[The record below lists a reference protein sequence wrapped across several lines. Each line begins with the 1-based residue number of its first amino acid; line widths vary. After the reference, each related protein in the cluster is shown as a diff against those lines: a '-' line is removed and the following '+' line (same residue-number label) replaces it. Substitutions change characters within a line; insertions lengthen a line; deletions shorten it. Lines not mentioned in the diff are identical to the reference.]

1 MRADS
6 VRGAR
11 SVSSESGRMRTKTG
25 WQILALCCG
34 ATLALAPSM
43 PAGQAPSGAPQII
56 VKAGRWPLDRPQLD
70 SGFRLLY
77 ELKFPEARAQFD
89 AWQTAHPEDPLGPA
103 AEAASYLFEE
113 FYAQGVLTSEF
124 FLNDDKVLGGK
135 PLHPD
140 PQRERSFAAAIARA
154 RRLGERQW
162 KSDPR
167 DPDALF
173 ALALAA
179 GMRADHSSL
188 IEKQQIESL
197 RRVREARRWADRL
210 LQVEPGAADAYLA
223 LGAANYI
230 IGSLPVY
237 KRFFLFF
244 GGFHGDKDEGMR
256 QLRRTAEGGRYL
268 RPFAKLLLALT
279 ALREKQTAVAR
290 TELQQLTAEFPENP
304 LFAREL
310 AHLPQASPTE
320 GHP

>member
-1 MRADS
+1 MR
-6 VRGAR
+6 G
-11 SVSSESGRMRTKTG
+11 KTG
-25 WQILALCCG
+25 WRIQGLVCLTALALS
-34 ATLALAPSM
+34 APM
-43 PAGQAPSGAPQII
+43 RAGQTPPPAPRSV
-56 VKAGRWPLDRPQLD
+56 VKPGRWPLERPQLD

-77 ELKFPEARAQFD
+77 ELKFTEARAQFD
-89 AWQTAHPEDPLGPA
+89 AWQTTHTEDPVGPA

-113 FYAQGVLTSEF
+113 LYAQGVLTSEF
-124 FLNDDKVLGGK
+124 FLDDDKVLGGK

-140 PQRERSFAAAIARA
+140 PQRERGFVAAIARA
-154 RRLGERQW
+154 RRMGERQW

-179 GMRADHSSL
+179 GMLADHSSL
-188 IEKQQIESL
+188 IEKRQMESL
-197 RRVREARRWADRL
+197 RRVRDARRWAGRL
-210 LQVEPGAADAYLA
+210 LEVEPGAADAYLA

-230 IGSLPVY
+230 IGSLPTY

-244 GGFHGDKDEGMR
+244 GGFRGNKDEGMR
-256 QLRRTAEGGRYL
+256 QLRQAAEGGRYL

-279 ALREKQTAVAR
+279 ALREKDPAVAR
-290 TELQQLTAEFPENP
+290 TELQQLTAEFPQNP

-310 AHLPQASPTE
+310 ARLPQASPAE